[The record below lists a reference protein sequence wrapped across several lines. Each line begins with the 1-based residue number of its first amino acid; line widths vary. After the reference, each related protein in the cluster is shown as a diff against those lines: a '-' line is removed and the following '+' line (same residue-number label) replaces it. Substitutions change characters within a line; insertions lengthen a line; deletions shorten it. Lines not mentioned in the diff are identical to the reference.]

1 MSFLRTIGE
10 CFTLRGKQQ
19 RAERLQH
26 SSLKCIQ
33 LKQKENQVSARVS
46 VCRLVTSRLSA
57 CASAFC
63 AGPIHQPWVHT
74 RSASSLVDT
83 HLCSRAGPAPVVSLA
98 QIHFVTFVACC
109 RLTFLLSL
117 HCWVLI
123 SPRRQFSK
131 MWLELGSMMQE
142 DWNWPPDCSRETGNR
157 LVTPCD

>member
-19 RAERLQH
+19 RRSRKCRTSAAQQFEVYSIKRERK
-26 SSLKCIQ
+26 SSSCSCVRLSTCVK
-33 LKQKENQVSARVS
+33 LS
-46 VCRLVTSRLSA
+46 VC
-57 CASAFC
+57 
-63 AGPIHQPWVHT
+63 
-74 RSASSLVDT
+74 ASS
-83 HLCSRAGPAPVVSLA
+83 SRGYTQGQLPASSPAPVVSLA
-98 QIHFVTFVACC
+98 QIHFMTFVAWC

-117 HCWVLI
+117 HCRVLI

-157 LVTPCD
+157 LVTPWD